1 MTTLPKNIT
10 LEPDETVLFE
20 TEPRNVAWGGC
31 VVMIFGVFL
40 FLIPTLF
47 GFLYWRHQKRQHR
60 DSRCLVT
67 NKRII
72 VQNWGQQ
79 NRLLH
84 LGYNGV
90 TGIYPEFQSGMGQ
103 TSSGTAVISLASGT
117 RIELEYVEGVAHFAN
132 VAQRAMEAYKSG
144 A

>member
-1 MTTLPKNIT
+1 MLPENFN
-10 LEPDETVLFE
+10 LEPDETVLLA
-20 TEPRNVAWGGC
+20 TEPSYVAWGGC
-31 VVMIFGVFL
+31 VVMFLGIFL

-47 GFLYWRHQKRQHR
+47 GFLYWRYQRRQHR
-60 DSRCLVT
+60 NSKCVVT

-90 TGIYPEFQSGMGQ
+90 TGIYPEFHSGMGQ
-103 TSSGTAVISLASGT
+103 TSSGKAIISLASGT
-117 RIELEYVEGVAHFAN
+117 RIELDYVEGVAHFAN
-132 VAQRAMEAYKSG
+132 VAQRAMETYKSG